1 MTNDSGVETA
11 NRFFEGTGK
20 SYGLIVTL
28 CTLGFDLW
36 WKEKLLRAIPPNPRY
51 MMDQACGTG
60 ILTFKIAR
68 RFPSCRVTGVEMR
81 DEYLSFARAEARALN
96 FNNVDFIL
104 GRAEEVVVEGPLD
117 CIISSY
123 LAKYAELKSL
133 IRNAAC
139 MLRRGGVIA
148 LHDFTY
154 PRGSLFTRLWEFYF
168 RILQQL
174 GSVFFPEW
182 KIAFHELPGF
192 LKQTRWTSELL
203 GELEANG
210 FTRIRAESLTR
221 GTAAIVTAVKG

>member
-1 MTNDSGVETA
+1 MTTYSGVETA

-51 MMDQACGTG
+51 IMDQACGTG

-68 RFPSCRVTGVEMR
+68 RFPCCRVTGVELR
-81 DEYLSFARAEARALN
+81 DEYLDIADAKARALN
-96 FNNVDFIL
+96 LNNVDFVL
-104 GRAEEVVVEGPLD
+104 GRAEVVVVQSPVD

-133 IRNAAC
+133 IANART
-139 MLRRGGVIA
+139 MLRRGGMIVM
-148 LHDFTY
+148 HDFTY
-154 PRGSLFTRLWEFYF
+154 PRGSFFTRLWEFYF
-168 RILQQL
+168 RILQRL

-192 LKQTRWTSELL
+192 LKQTRWTSDVLSA
-203 GELEANG
+203 LEANG